1 MLRYL
6 EFFSS
11 LTDIPSTLGLT
22 SPLLFHL
29 LQDPFILLIHP
40 IVVLE
45 EINVAS
51 ILVALIV
58 LPNKQFRIMHRKG
71 NPEVGI
77 DGFVFLT
84 LLLLL
89 QQVDIRIPFMTVL
102 DLHGKHHGP
111 ITHLDS
117 DTDSLNGRVET
128 LHNYVWFAS
137 RLRFSVARGS

>member
-1 MLRYL
+1 MNTIGLMLRYL

-11 LTDIPSTLGLT
+11 LTDMPSTLGLT

-58 LPNKQFRIMHRKG
+58 LTNKQFRIMHRKG

-89 QQVDIRIPFMTVL
+89 QQVDI
-102 DLHGKHHGP
+102 
-111 ITHLDS
+111 
-117 DTDSLNGRVET
+117 
-128 LHNYVWFAS
+128 
-137 RLRFSVARGS
+137 